1 MPIAVYIVDGKV
13 DAMEIAPQE
22 RQDIVDYKELLFA
35 E

>member
-22 RQDIVDYKELLFA
+22 RQDIVDYKR
-35 E
+35 